1 MLLVLASASLA
12 SPTWAT
18 PQLGEQKFFK
28 DWAVACDN
36 RLTCKA
42 VSLQADG
49 PSDGLSISVTR
60 DSADGALSI
69 VLFGI
74 ETKSDRY
81 RILVDKRV
89 AVSGAIDPAAS
100 EPIKISGKD
109 SLRLAR
115 LMAKGRTIIVQD
127 GNKAELGRASLAGSA
142 ATWLHMDSMQNRA
155 GATTALASPGR
166 KSLQPKSIPA
176 PEIVAKRIV
185 PIDVTPDTATLISL
199 VERSSCKEERFNVTE
214 DSAYSLGRVDGKA
227 KALVLLSCGSGA
239 YNFASAAYVGTE
251 IAAGK
256 WDFQPAAFDHH
267 DMTSTIDEMVPLL
280 VNSNWEPTTQ
290 ILSSF
295 AKGRGLGDCGNAESY
310 VWDGTMFRLVTAYG
324 MSECRGSMDWLTLWH
339 AEVKLVD

>member
-1 MLLVLASASLA
+1 MLAVMAACMP
-12 SPTWAT
+12 SPLWAA

-36 RLTCKA
+36 RLSCEA
-42 VSLQADG
+42 VSLRADV
-49 PSDGLSISVTR
+49 PDDGLSISVAR

-81 RILVDKRV
+81 RILVDKRL
-89 AVSGAIDPAAS
+89 AISGVIDSAAS

-109 SLRLAR
+109 ALKLAR
-115 LMAKGRTIIVQD
+115 MMANGSAIIVRD
-127 GNKAELGRASLAGSA
+127 GKNAELGRASLAGSSA
-142 ATWLHMDSMQNRA
+142 ALLHIDAVQNRA
-155 GATTALASPGR
+155 GTATALARPGR
-166 KSLQPKSIPA
+166 KSLRAKSAPA
-176 PEIVAKRIV
+176 PEIVAKRIA
-185 PIDVTPDTATLISL
+185 PIDVTPDAATLINL
-199 VERSSCKEERFNVTE
+199 VESSPCKEERFNVTE
-214 DSAYSLGRVDGKA
+214 DAAYSLGRVDGKA

-251 IAAGK
+251 MDKGK
-256 WDFQPAAFDHH
+256 WDFTPAAFDYAN
-267 DMTSTIDEMVPLL
+267 MPSTMDKAIPLL
-280 VNSNWEPTTQ
+280 VNSDWEPKTQ

-310 VWDGTMFRLVTAYG
+310 VWDGNMFRLVSAYG

-339 AEVKLVD
+339 ANVKLAD